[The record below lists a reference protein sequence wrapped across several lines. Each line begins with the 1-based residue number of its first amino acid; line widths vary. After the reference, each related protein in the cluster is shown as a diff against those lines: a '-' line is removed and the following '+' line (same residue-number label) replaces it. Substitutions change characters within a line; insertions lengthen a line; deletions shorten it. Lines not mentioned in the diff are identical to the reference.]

1 MVTLERF
8 VVPDSLE
15 DAIALLA
22 EGRQAA
28 RALAGGTSLIGF
40 HGKGTAALVDITRL
54 GLDRIQATDDGLEIG
69 ACARLQKIADSPLL
83 AEPGLA
89 ALADAASG
97 AGPRPVRNAVTLGG
111 NVVGY
116 KRWSDTPAALL
127 VLDAQVVVAGP
138 GDTSDTRPVGTLFSA
153 HPQTVLEAGQILTV
167 FRLPPPGDAT
177 GSSYVKFGKTR
188 VDYALAGAAARVTL
202 DETGQCVDVALV
214 VTAVERLPRRLDE
227 AVAPLRGHHL
237 DDDALSALQERV
249 RQLLKPAADM
259 RASAE
264 YLADLGATVAADA
277 LSRAAARARGEEEHH
292 G

>member
-22 EGRQAA
+22 EGRQTA
-28 RALAGGTSLIGF
+28 RALAGGTSLVGF

-54 GLDRIQATDDGLEIG
+54 GLDRINTADGELEIG
-69 ACARLQKIADSPLL
+69 ACARLQRLSDSPLL

-89 ALADAASG
+89 ALADAARG

-127 VLDAQVVVAGP
+127 ALDAQAVVVGP
-138 GDTSDTRPVGTLFSA
+138 GGATDTRPVAALFSA
-153 HPQTVLEAGQILTV
+153 HPQTVLDSGQLITA
-167 FRLPPPGDAT
+167 FRLPRPADAT
-177 GSSYVKFGKTR
+177 GSAYVKFGKTR
-188 VDYALAGAAARVTL
+188 VDYALAGAAAKVTL
-202 DETGQCVDVALV
+202 NEAGQCADVALAV
-214 VTAVERLPRRLDE
+214 SAVERLPRRLDE
-227 AVAPLRGHHL
+227 AAAPLRGGRL
-237 DDDALSALQERV
+237 DDDALRDLQERV
-249 RQLLKPAADM
+249 RQLLRPAADL

-264 YLADLGATVAADA
+264 YLVNLGAVVAADA
-277 LSRAAARARGEEEHH
+277 VARAAARARGEEEHH

>member
-22 EGRQAA
+22 QGRQAA
-28 RALAGGTSLIGF
+28 RALAGGTSLVGF

-54 GLDRIQATDDGLEIG
+54 DLDQINPTDDELEIG
-69 ACARLQKIADSPLL
+69 ACARLQRVADSPLL

-127 VLDAQVVVAGP
+127 ALDAQVVVAGP
-138 GDTSDTRPVGTLFSA
+138 RQSAEARPVSALFAA
-153 HPQTVLEAGQILTV
+153 HPQTVLEPGELLTA
-167 FRLPPPGDAT
+167 FRLPRPDEAT
-177 GSSYVKFGKTR
+177 GSAYVKFGKTH

-202 DETGQCVDVALV
+202 DPAGHCADIALA
-214 VTAVERLPRRLDE
+214 VTAVERLPRRLD
-227 AVAPLRGHHL
+227 AAAAPLRGAL
-237 DDDALSALQERV
+237 IDDDALAGLQDRV
-249 RQLLKPAADM
+249 RELLRPAADM

-264 YLADLGATVAADA
+264 YLADLGAVVAADA
-277 LSRAAARARGEEEHH
+277 ISRAAARARGEEEHH